1 MVALLYGSV
10 GLASKVLSR
19 RLVASLSVLGL
30 LLSTLLVVVP
40 LTASAKSQPV
50 KASSVSAA
58 SKSGITKSVRSGYPL
73 PGLLSLQ
80 NLSAGVPQALRSPI
94 PVRGGCPQL
103 TTVSFLRVRYLLA

>member
-94 PVRGGCPQL
+94 PVRGGGAPN
-103 TTVSFLRVRYLLA
+103 

>member
-1 MVALLYGSV
+1 MVALFYGSV
-10 GLASKVLSR
+10 GLTSRVLSR

-58 SKSGITKSVRSGYPL
+58 SKSGITKSVRSGQPL
-73 PGLLSLQ
+73 PGLHSLQ
-80 NLSAGVPQALRSPI
+80 DLSAGVPQALRSPI
-94 PVRGGCPQL
+94 PVRGGGAPN
-103 TTVSFLRVRYLLA
+103 